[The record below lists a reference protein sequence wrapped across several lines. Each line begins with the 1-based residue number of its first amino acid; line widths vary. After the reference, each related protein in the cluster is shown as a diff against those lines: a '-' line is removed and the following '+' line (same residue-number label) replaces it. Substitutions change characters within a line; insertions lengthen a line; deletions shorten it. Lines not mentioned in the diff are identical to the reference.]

1 MTDIEPLSH
10 AACPSCRG
18 QFLVGEWIDH
28 YQLLSVAGRGGMG
41 VVFRALDTSLDR
53 QVALKILRKD
63 RLSAKAA
70 AQLDT
75 EAAIT
80 ASINHPH
87 VVKVFTTGTDH
98 GRFYIAM
105 ELVDKGT
112 LDDLIRI
119 QGHVAEAQAL
129 DVAVQVA
136 QGLRAASQLG
146 MIHRDVKP
154 GNILFADA
162 HTAKVVDFGLAMLE
176 QAAAE
181 AAGAEIWGTP
191 YYVAPEKLDQQPE
204 DFRSDIYSLGA
215 SLFHALAGR
224 PPFEAE
230 DANMVALKH
239 LKSQAVSLQAF
250 APRVSGSTAY
260 IINRTLLKNP
270 DERYQSYDELIE
282 HLEYARNELLQNG
295 GKAPEKKRLVLET
308 EEDQEALSSYLT
320 FCHDRPLRRSSSA
333 CFSMRS
339 ELLRR

>member
-1 MTDIEPLSH
+1 MISSPTTSDSPVPADVGKDSSLLFQNCPTCDAQIETTNYEPLSTTV
-10 AACPSCRG
+10 CPDCG
-18 QFLVGEWIDH
+18 TEFVVGEWIDH

-41 VVFRALDTSLDR
+41 VVYRALDTSLDR
-53 QVALKILRKD
+53 QVALKVLRKD

-119 QGHVAEAQAL
+119 QGHVAEAQIL

-162 HTAKVVDFGLAMLE
+162 HTAKVVDFGLARLE

-191 YYVAPEKLDQQPE
+191 YYVASRKKLDQQPEE

-215 SLFHALAGR
+215 SASFTRWRAAL
-224 PPFEAE
+224 P
-230 DANMVALKH
+230 LK
-239 LKSQAVSLQAF
+239 
-250 APRVSGSTAY
+250 PRMRAWW
-260 IINRTLLKNP
+260 
-270 DERYQSYDELIE
+270 
-282 HLEYARNELLQNG
+282 
-295 GKAPEKKRLVLET
+295 
-308 EEDQEALSSYLT
+308 
-320 FCHDRPLRRSSSA
+320 RSSISRA
-333 CFSMRS
+333 RP
-339 ELLRR
+339 